1 MRGIKVQFIASN
13 EERIK
18 TSIHIRKDDTIFHY
32 SETTEGEDEIF
43 ETYVLARLT
52 PEALDAIN
60 ELDAE
65 IGIVTF

>member
-13 EERIK
+13 EECAK

-32 SETTEGEDEIF
+32 SETTEREDEIF

-52 PEALDAIN
+52 PEVLDAVN
-60 ELDAE
+60 KLDTE
-65 IGIVTF
+65 ISIVTF

>member
-1 MRGIKVQFIASN
+1 MRGIKVQFIADN
-13 EERIK
+13 ESRVK

-32 SETTEGEDEIF
+32 SEMTKSEDEIF

-52 PEALDAIN
+52 PEALDAVN

-65 IGIVTF
+65 ISIVTF